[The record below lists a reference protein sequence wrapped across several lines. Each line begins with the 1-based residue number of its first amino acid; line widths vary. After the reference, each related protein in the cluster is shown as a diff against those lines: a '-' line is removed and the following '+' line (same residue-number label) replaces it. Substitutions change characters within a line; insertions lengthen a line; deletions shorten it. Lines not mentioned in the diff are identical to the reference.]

1 MERVLLKDISLY
13 SDIEMVLNRITLMT
27 TIIIHPK
34 TKEEITLFEYL
45 AKRLKTP
52 YEINTKKSTEGNKK
66 PSDFFGTISE
76 KEGEKMLAQLTKNRE
91 EWERNI
97 G

>member
-1 MERVLLKDISLY
+1 
-13 SDIEMVLNRITLMT
+13 MT

-52 YEINTKKSTEGNKK
+52 YEINTEKSTERKKK

-76 KEGEKMLAQLTKNRE
+76 KEGDKMHANLIKSRE

-97 G
+97 